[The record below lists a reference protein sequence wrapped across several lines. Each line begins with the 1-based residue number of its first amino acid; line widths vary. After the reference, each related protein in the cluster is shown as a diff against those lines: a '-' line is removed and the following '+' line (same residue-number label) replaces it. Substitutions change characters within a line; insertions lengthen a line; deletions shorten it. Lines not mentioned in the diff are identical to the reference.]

1 MIGKAPTLA
10 EDPGSPVLSWLP
22 QLHIAPA
29 EPAHSREEL
38 ATAFAGVQ
46 PLFIHLIWYFIIG
59 RQVFQIG
66 VQILKRLL
74 FIHFPKQALP
84 AETLH
89 FPEDYRTAR

>member
-1 MIGKAPTLA
+1 MVRLPLRRKIRAAPYFH
-10 EDPGSPVLSWLP
+10 SCP
-22 QLHIAPA
+22 QLNIAPA

-38 ATAFAGVQ
+38 AAAFAGVQ

>member
-1 MIGKAPTLA
+1 M
-10 EDPGSPVLSWLP
+10 
-22 QLHIAPA
+22 
-29 EPAHSREEL
+29 
-38 ATAFAGVQ
+38 
-46 PLFIHLIWYFIIG
+46 
-59 RQVFQIG
+59 FQIG